1 MQPCACDAE
10 IDPALTPPV
19 ARLRHRYVCEEM
31 STYQIAR
38 ALGISRMVV
47 LRNAHEL
54 GLPVRA
60 YGPSRAGAAAPE
72 IELVEALYA
81 DPLVRRTLERHDL
94 PQVPPGGPIWR
105 RFPEPVPLSEELLY
119 DRPPGGRSPFIRR
132 WLAGAR

>member
-60 YGPSRAGAAAPE
+60 YGPSRAVTGRHGPAPPHPRSSWSRRCTPTPWYAARWSATTSPRCHR
-72 IELVEALYA
+72 A
-81 DPLVRRTLERHDL
+81 
-94 PQVPPGGPIWR
+94 
-105 RFPEPVPLSEELLY
+105 
-119 DRPPGGRSPFIRR
+119 GRSGGDSPSRSR
-132 WLAGAR
+132 